1 MSLQSDIIKA
11 LGVQP
16 EIAPKQE
23 IRRSVDFLKAYL
35 KKHSFLKSYV
45 LGISGGQD
53 SSLAGRLAQLAVEEL
68 RVETGQ
74 DYKFI
79 AIRLPYGIQA
89 DEDDAQKA
97 LAFIQPD
104 VSLSI
109 NIKEAVDGQVAELAK
124 AGVVVS
130 DFNKGNIKARQRM
143 ITQYAVAG
151 ENSGAVIGTDHAAEN
166 LTGFF
171 TKFGDGGA
179 DILPLFRLD
188 KRQGKQLLAE
198 LGADKSLYE
207 KIPTA
212 DLEEN
217 KPGIADEVALG
228 VTYQDIDAYLEGRT
242 VSPEAQKTIER
253 WWVKGQHK
261 RHLPITVFDD
271 FWKDWIWVVYCDYFF
286 TRQTHEE
293 NNVFR

>member
-1 MSLQSDIIKA
+1 MTLQEKIIKE
-11 LGVQP
+11 LGVKP
-16 EIAPKQE
+16 VIDAKTE
-23 IRRSVDFLKAYL
+23 IRRSVTFLKDYML
-35 KKHSFLKSYV
+35 KHRFLKTYI

-53 SSLAGRLAQLAVEEL
+53 SSLAGRLAQIAIQEL
-68 RVETGQ
+68 RDQTGDE
-74 DYKFI
+74 DYRFI
-79 AIRLPYGIQA
+79 AIRLPYGVQA
-89 DEDDAQKA
+89 DEEDAQRA
-97 LAFIQPD
+97 LAFINPD
-104 VSLSI
+104 ISLTI

-124 AGVVVS
+124 AGVAVS

-151 ENSGAVIGTDHAAEN
+151 ERQGAVIGTDHAAEN
-166 LTGFF
+166 ITGFF

-179 DILPLFRLD
+179 DILPLYRLN

-198 LGADKSLYE
+198 LRADKQLYE

-228 VTYQDIDAYLEGRT
+228 VTYKDIDDYLEGKT
-242 VSPEAQKTIER
+242 ISPEAQEKIEA
-253 WWVKGQHK
+253 WWYKGEHK

-271 FWKDWIWVVYCDYFF
+271 FWK
-286 TRQTHEE
+286 
-293 NNVFR
+293 